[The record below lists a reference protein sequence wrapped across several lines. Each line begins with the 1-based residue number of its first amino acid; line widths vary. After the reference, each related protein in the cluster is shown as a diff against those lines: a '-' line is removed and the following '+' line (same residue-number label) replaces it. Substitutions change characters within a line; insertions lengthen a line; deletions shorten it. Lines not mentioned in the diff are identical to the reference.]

1 MYVSQRHRDAPENG
15 CPLPALSGDLA
26 RMPAKAR
33 KRFTTG
39 FANLTGNIAG
49 LLKGL
54 NQREP
59 ERLAES
65 MIAEM
70 VGAIALSRALE
81 DPEAS
86 DRILETT
93 RAALKAR
100 IGLHGA

>member
-1 MYVSQRHRDAPENG
+1 
-15 CPLPALSGDLA
+15 
-26 RMPAKAR
+26 
-33 KRFTTG
+33 
-39 FANLTGNIAG
+39 
-49 LLKGL
+49 
-54 NQREP
+54 
-59 ERLAES
+59 
-65 MIAEM
+65 M